1 MGLLK
6 KIHINESAQV
16 LPMFVMLLVV
26 LVGMIGLA
34 TDLGKIYVARAEL
47 ARSVDAAALAGA
59 KQLPNIAAADANAR
73 AYITENEPYAT
84 IDVSVYPDVPAQQVG
99 VKATKTVRTI
109 FMKMFGIGSVQVSND
124 ALAGFG
130 VIPVDAYVTLDATGS
145 MNDGNGTSAS
155 PDCNAT
161 ETGGRTAGLF
171 CPIKEAKDG
180 ATNFVN
186 TLLSDNDVSGLTLV
200 GLGAF
205 RGCYNP
211 PKTTNPADGSAQAC
225 VKAAAPNSMITN
237 LTGTK
242 ATLLTGIST
251 IYAIRGPGQ
260 PTGGSGTNVC
270 QALKKGQDVLFGA
283 GSHSASN
290 TRRFLIILSDG
301 DNVYNTNQAYLS
313 GQSPQSPCSPSS
325 PSTAD
330 GDLSS
335 VCANTTQTQEGR
347 VDTLSQTQATTL
359 KNAGVEIY
367 VIAFSLCGGIP
378 ANNSALCN
386 TGTIGQT
393 GVAHPDSTAD
403 RNLLKCIAASSGGTN
418 DHYFETATASELPN
432 IFSTIAQQISFRLIK

>member
-6 KIHINESAQV
+6 KIHANDSAQV

-34 TDLGKIYVARAEL
+34 TDLSKIYVARAEL
-47 ARSVDAAALAGA
+47 SRSVDAAALAGA
-59 KQLPNIAAADANAR
+59 KELPDITAADLKAR

-99 VKATKTVRTI
+99 VTATKTVNTI
-109 FMKMFGIGSVQVSND
+109 FMKMFGIGSVKVSND

-145 MNDGNGTSAS
+145 MNDGNGTSS
-155 PDCNAT
+155 DPDCNST
-161 ETGGRTAGLF
+161 ETGGNGPGDV

-180 ATNFVN
+180 AVNFVN

-205 RGCYNP
+205 RGCYNLP
-211 PKTTNPADGSAQAC
+211 RNNTKC
-225 VKAAAPNSMITN
+225 VDATAPGSMITN

-242 ATLLTGIST
+242 STLLTGVGN

-260 PTGGSGTNVC
+260 PVGGSGTNIC
-270 QALKKGQDVLFGA
+270 EALKKGQDVLFGA

-290 TRRFLIILSDG
+290 TRRFLVILGDG
-301 DNVYNTNQAYLS
+301 DNVYNADEVNQT
-313 GQSPQSPCSPSS
+313 SPQSPESPCRPSS
-325 PSTAD
+325 PSTND
-330 GDLSS
+330 GNVGSACL
-335 VCANTTQTQEGR
+335 NNTQTQEGK
-347 VDTLSQTQATTL
+347 VDTLSQTEATTL

-386 TGTIGQT
+386 TATIGLT
-393 GVAHPDSTAD
+393 GAGYPDSTAD
-403 RNLLKCIAASSGGTN
+403 RNLLKCVAASSGGTN
-418 DHYFETATASELPN
+418 DHYFETATASELPG
-432 IFSTIAQQISFRLIK
+432 IFSTIAQQISFRLIQ